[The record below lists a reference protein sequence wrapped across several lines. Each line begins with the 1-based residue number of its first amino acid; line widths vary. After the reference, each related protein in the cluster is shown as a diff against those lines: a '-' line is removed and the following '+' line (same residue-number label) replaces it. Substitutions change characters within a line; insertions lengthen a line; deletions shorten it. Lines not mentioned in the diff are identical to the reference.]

1 MVNFW
6 PVFPLLFA
14 NGLGIY
20 LTSFSLSVPL
30 RPPCEAIQSP
40 ETPSPSH
47 RIEALQ
53 GKRPPGWGKVLRR
66 RSRGAS
72 PAWEKVAFQ
81 AGPCHCQL
89 WDSTDGSFQ
98 ASFSSL

>member
-1 MVNFW
+1 MGEG
-6 PVFPLLFA
+6 A
-14 NGLGIY
+14 Q
-20 LTSFSLSVPL
+20 
-30 RPPCEAIQSP
+30 EAEP
-40 ETPSPSH
+40 
-47 RIEALQ
+47 
-53 GKRPPGWGKVLRR
+53 
-66 RSRGAS
+66 RGV